1 MTLIFFSMRNKMIIN
16 VSTGEKLGLL
26 KHCDLKVN
34 EETGKI
40 EAILMPK
47 GRMTSF
53 LVQESEYIE
62 IPWENIV
69 KLGTDTILV
78 SIPGDYSMFKYP

>member
-47 GRMTSF
+47 
-53 LVQESEYIE
+53 ESEYIE